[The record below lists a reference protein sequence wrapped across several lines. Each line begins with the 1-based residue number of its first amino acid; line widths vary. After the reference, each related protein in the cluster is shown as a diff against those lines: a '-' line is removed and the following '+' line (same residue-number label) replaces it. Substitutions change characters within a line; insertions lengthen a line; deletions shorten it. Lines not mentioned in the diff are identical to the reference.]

1 MLKFI
6 IRFSVI
12 LIFNYLILIFSEN
25 IDVGQV
31 KYDLEA
37 SIFLRPYRYNLNLI
51 YFIICTTITTV
62 TLLVIK
68 IFRPF
73 MEIYLIYYMKINFYF
88 FSSLISISTIYL
100 ILRVYGYSRT
110 LILGYLLLTSITLV
124 ITDKIKR

>member
-6 IRFSVI
+6 IRFFVI

-37 SIFLRPYRYNLNLI
+37 SILLRPYRYNLNVI
-51 YFIICTTITTV
+51 YLIICITITIA
-62 TLLVIK
+62 TLSVIRFFK
-68 IFRPF
+68 PF

-100 ILRVYGYSRT
+100 ILRVYGYSRI
-110 LILGYLLLTSITLV
+110 LILGYLLLTSLTLIV
-124 ITDKIKR
+124 TDKIKS

>member
-51 YFIICTTITTV
+51 YFIICTTITTA